1 MPSLPK
7 DSTSWVKSQML
18 IENFYKK
25 NKDFSKHDR
34 FSNKNPGLFVESLET
49 VIKEGKYEVF
59 QYRIYHLSGWTY
71 TYEFIKMRGIL
82 DVPVFFD
89 VEEKGEDKQY
99 WFYKKQLD
107 LYSDFNKIF

>member
-7 DSTSWVKSQML
+7 DNTNWLKSQPL

-25 NKDFSKHDR
+25 NKDFNLRNR
-34 FSNKNPGLFVESLET
+34 FSNRNPKLFVESLET
-49 VIKEGKYEVF
+49 VNKEGKYEVY
-59 QYRIYHLSGWTY
+59 QYKIIHLSGWTF
-71 TYEFIKMRGIL
+71 TYEFLKMRGIL
-82 DVPVFFD
+82 DVPVFITS
-89 VEEKGEDKQY
+89 VENDQEKHH